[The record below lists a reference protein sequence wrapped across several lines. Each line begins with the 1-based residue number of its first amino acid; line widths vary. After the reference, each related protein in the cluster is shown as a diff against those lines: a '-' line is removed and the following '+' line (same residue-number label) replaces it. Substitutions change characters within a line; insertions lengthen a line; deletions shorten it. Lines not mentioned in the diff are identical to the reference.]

1 MTAEILKSLIQQGET
16 VAVEFKGEEAGSLS
30 DRDLVEAAVCLANRS
45 GEGFGWL
52 LVGVEDDGRVTG
64 ARPRHES
71 SNINLL
77 RIQALVANRTRP
89 SLSTRV
95 EVAEVNG
102 REVLVMEVPAMR
114 QPVGTADGR
123 YLRRTIGGDGKPSCV
138 PFHFHEMQSQQAH
151 HGLLDHSALPLD
163 GMGMDAL
170 EPLEFDRYRRSIREN
185 RTRGDEALLDLSNI
199 ELARALGALESRGGE
214 ETVRMLGLLLFG
226 REEVLTS
233 ALPTHEVAFQE
244 ISGTDVLV
252 NDFFRGP
259 LLRVLE
265 ELSARF
271 QARNRER
278 EVLVGM
284 TRVGVAE
291 YAERAFREA
300 VANALVHR
308 DYTSLGAVH
317 IQWRADRLEVSNP
330 GGFPAGVRLDN
341 LLVTAPRPRNPLLAD
356 ALKRAGIV
364 ERTGRGIDTIFYE
377 QLRNGRAAP
386 SYERSTETG
395 VTLALAGGEPNLG
408 LVRLVAEGGWD
419 VRDAPLTIDLDST
432 VCETYGLGKGG
443 RPSPWLHRPAG
454 LSPAAGRRRGHRRRA
469 DGAAAPGSGQHRSG
483 RGPLPAGDGGPGA
496 LRRSHRTTHRP
507 RRQRLLHPRHGRR
520 LPQDGR
526 PLLHHRPPAPK
537 PAQPHRG
544 HTREGLDSH
553 PLLDGRRCRRGRD

>member
-71 SNINLL
+71 SDIDLL

-102 REVLVMEVPAMR
+102 RKVLVMEVPAMR

-123 YLRRTIGGDGKPSCV
+123 YLRRAIGGDGKPACV
-138 PFHFHEMQSQQAH
+138 PFHFHEMQSQQGH
-151 HGLLDHSALPLD
+151 HGLLDHSALPLESV
-163 GMGMDAL
+163 GMDAL
-170 EPLEFDRYRRSIREN
+170 DPLEFDRYRRSIREN

-271 QARNRER
+271 RARNRER

-284 TRVGVAE
+284 TRIGVAD
-291 YAERAFREA
+291 YAERSFREA
-300 VANALVHR
+300 VANALTHR
-308 DYTSLGAVH
+308 DYSSLGAVH
-317 IQWRADRLEVSNP
+317 IQWRVDRLEVFNP

-364 ERTGRGIDTIFYE
+364 ERTWRGIDTIFYE

-395 VTLALAGGEPNLG
+395 VTLVLAGGEPNLG
-408 LVRLVAEGGWD
+408 LVRLVAEESRD
-419 VRDAPLTIDLDST
+419 SIPLSLEDLLVLTTLVRDGRMMALD
-432 VCETYGLGKGG
+432 
-443 RPSPWLHRPAG
+443 
-454 LSPAAGRRRGHRRRA
+454 AAGVLQREEVAAQDVLKQLEGRGLVSGQGTGVRRWYQLSGDVAGRIGDSGGDQRRRGESAEHGDLVRRYVEEHGPISRTI
-469 DGAAAPGSGQHRSG
+469 AANLCGITYPQAYRLLNRLVSEAS
-483 RGPLPAGDGGPGA
+483 
-496 LRRSHRTTHRP
+496 LRRVGT
-507 RRQRLLHPRHGRR
+507 
-520 LPQDGR
+520 
-526 PLLHHRPPAPK
+526 
-537 PAQPHRG
+537 
-544 HTREGLDSH
+544 
-553 PLLDGRRCRRGRD
+553 RGRNVRYEKNK

>member
-1 MTAEILKSLIQQGET
+1 MTAETLKSLIQQGAT
-16 VAVEFKGEEAGSLS
+16 AAVEFKGEEAGSLS
-30 DRDLVEAAVCLANRS
+30 DRDLVEAVVCLSNRS
-45 GEGFGWL
+45 GEGYGWL
-52 LVGVEDDGRVTG
+52 LVGVEDDGRVSG
-64 ARPRHES
+64 ARARHES
-71 SNINLL
+71 SGIDPL
-77 RIQALVANRTRP
+77 RVQALVANRTRP
-89 SLSTRV
+89 SLSIRV

-102 REVLVMEVPAMR
+102 HEVLVVEVPAMR
-114 QPVGTADGR
+114 QPVGAADGR
-123 YLRRTIGGDGKPSCV
+123 YLRRTIGGDVKPACV
-138 PFHFHEMQSQQAH
+138 PFHFHEMHSQQAH

-163 GMGMDAL
+163 GVGMDAL
-170 EPLEFDRYRRSIREN
+170 DPLEFDRYRRSIREN
-185 RTRGDEALLDLSNI
+185 RTRGDEALLDLSNV
-199 ELARALGALESRGGE
+199 ELARALGALEGRSGE
-214 ETVRMLGLLLFG
+214 ETVRVLGLLLFG
-226 REEVLTS
+226 REDVLAS

-271 QARNRER
+271 RARNRER

-408 LVRLVAEGGWD
+408 LVRLVVEEGRSPLPLSLEDLLVLTALAREGRMTALNAAAVLQREEVAAQD
-419 VRDAPLTIDLDST
+419 VLKQL
-432 VCETYGLGKGG
+432 EG
-443 RPSPWLHRPAG
+443 RPDFW
-454 LSPAAGRRRGHRRRA
+454 AGRR
-469 DGAAAPGSGQHRSG
+469 GAALVPIVGG
-483 RGPLPAGDGGPGA
+483 RGPAN
-496 LRRSHRTTHRP
+496 R
-507 RRQRLLHPRHGRR
+507 
-520 LPQDGR
+520 
-526 PLLHHRPPAPK
+526 
-537 PAQPHRG
+537 
-544 HTREGLDSH
+544 
-553 PLLDGRRCRRGRD
+553 RRCG